1 MSSGVRGGLPSFV
14 ERYARGYARLGYA
27 WAMPKAPT
35 AKRSHTDDGSFTVR
49 GKRANG
55 EGSVYYD
62 PTNRCWWATYRVPGE
77 RRERK
82 VRAKTQRAATEK
94 RDDVVARGGWV
105 SRASRFS
112 KATTVLSM
120 PDGVPW

>member
-1 MSSGVRGGLPSFV
+1 
-14 ERYARGYARLGYA
+14 
-27 WAMPKAPT
+27 
-35 AKRSHTDDGSFTVR
+35 
-49 GKRANG
+49 
-55 EGSVYYD
+55 
-62 PTNRCWWATYRVPGE
+62 NRCWWATYRVPGE

-112 KATTVLSM
+112 KATTVHELAEWWLANVAVDRVRPSSHGALTTRLTRARLGDLADI
-120 PDGVPW
+120 PVVELASETVQEWQSKLLHREKPLAPS